1 MSFVCNN
8 YTANQCFFFASRAS
22 SFLFAAL
29 LQSFDPRFS
38 FPTLTRKLSLALVA
52 LPIFAFLLAMA
63 NVDIFLGL
71 ADTEVNKAVSW
82 LEDARHMP
90 ATSGFSPAQWLWHW
104 LSSSP
109 AFTPLTEAAEKMD
122 TVFGFG
128 SDDWAFHWVEEMEK
142 AASNPS
148 TSASQTTPA
157 HTAFDGHWPHFPNG
171 HRSLGL
177 APADLLRAHV
187 WLDEA
192 ASLDG
197 TSGWKEDD
205 WLRFWMEQD
214 SAFDTLIQRA
224 REAGHGWNIGQWLW
238 LWVSQSS
245 FFHWHGV
252 GRLPT
257 QPAQRNG
264 DCPANLLPLYMSRLR
279 GWPLRGSSY
288 ARGFTSSSP
297 LWHLLQS
304 F

>member
-1 MSFVCNN
+1 
-8 YTANQCFFFASRAS
+8 
-22 SFLFAAL
+22 
-29 LQSFDPRFS
+29 
-38 FPTLTRKLSLALVA
+38 
-52 LPIFAFLLAMA
+52 MA

-109 AFTPLTEAAEKMD
+109 AFAPLTEAAEKMD

-157 HTAFDGHWPHFPNG
+157 HAAFDSQWPHFPNG

-192 ASLDG
+192 ASFDG

-238 LWVSQSS
+238 LWVSQSDRPQPPPAPPLNTVPPFS
-245 FFHWHGV
+245 TGMGPDAFPLSQHNETVIVQQIHCRSTCQDCGAGHCGV
-252 GRLPT
+252 VLTREDLPHRHRCSICYKAFRRAQG
-257 QPAQRNG
+257 QP
-264 DCPANLLPLYMSRLR
+264 
-279 GWPLRGSSY
+279 
-288 ARGFTSSSP
+288 
-297 LWHLLQS
+297 
-304 F
+304 